1 MERMF
6 AERILTSKTDLT
18 VKINCTENT
27 ITNFSLITLMLSY
40 SKTQIHAAEKLVTRG
55 LFLQTSWGAE
65 KKKKKKAN
73 ILFSSVCF
81 CNELFLLLTDFPKL
95 SQSFLMR
102 NHSSV
107 GGNQVNLYERHQVSF
122 EFLLSAKGAI
132 KEVL

>member
-1 MERMF
+1 MGRMF

-18 VKINCTENT
+18 VQINCTENT

-65 KKKKKKAN
+65 KEKKKAN

-81 CNELFLLLTDFPKL
+81 CNELFFLLTDFPKL

-107 GGNQVNLYERHQVSF
+107 GGNQVNQVSF